1 MHYMRTLRTQMNDVE
16 DQAAKISVEEQMQ
29 ITTIHSLEKD
39 ISSAKAETKKLMDET
54 DQMVKAR
61 GHICSKILEN
71 QKRVASLE
79 SDACTLSQTLEL
91 IQQERSNLSA
101 KILEKST
108 YYSKVFEDMTSKLQE
123 QQDWLDN
130 KRQNEVTEAR
140 NMETNLIK
148 EICGKDHPVACNLM
162 KQTINELKSG
172 MHDLKTELNTL
183 DVIKLEEE
191 HEAVVSEKSGEME
204 YMQTLQTQ
212 VEKLK
217 GISHVV
223 KCACG
228 EEYKVEVA
236 NV

>member
-1 MHYMRTLRTQMNDVE
+1 MEEYLHYMRTLRTQMNDVE

-108 YYSKVFEDMTSKLQE
+108 YYSKVFEDMTSKLLE

-148 EICGKDHPVACNLM
+148 
-162 KQTINELKSG
+162 G
-172 MHDLKTELNTL
+172 MM
-183 DVIKLEEE
+183 
-191 HEAVVSEKSGEME
+191 ASF
-204 YMQTLQTQ
+204 
-212 VEKLK
+212 
-217 GISHVV
+217 
-223 KCACG
+223 
-228 EEYKVEVA
+228 
-236 NV
+236 